1 MNAIHEMR
9 PSVVFRLRGLP
20 ATIENASAVASLV
33 SERLGDVTTESVR
46 VFSIARTLA
55 HWENPP
61 SKVATL
67 TFMTTP
73 SLVRDGLGKNEWS
86 IPGKTDCSDELILD
100 LHFMGMTP
108 LNDVD
113 SVPHAYDCIAI
124 SGLASHPFGSWQP
137 RGGDKSFMWIR
148 DELPRQLQG
157 CRTVIHGYDTR
168 LNDSNSFQNIPDLAK
183 QLISHLQAYGWALP
197 SARPIAFLA
206 HSLGGIV
213 LKQALVQLADSS
225 DEEYKS
231 LMRILRGV
239 VFFGVP
245 NLGMQQEHFRT
256 IAQNNA
262 NAALVDDLARNSSYL
277 RQLDTNFSEGSF
289 SKRITCF
296 WAYETVESPIVLR
309 TMNGKIS
316 QDRPPAILDDSQPT
330 TIGREHNYTLTAPH
344 PPSTLLSKCDNSQG
358 LQKSSLTAELNA
370 FTRLSG
376 LEWDDSIDFEAVR
389 KLISELQSE
398 QERNDNLMYLKRLE
412 PFLIAMQQFEKVASA
427 VDVFSSLRNIMAY
440 VWGPLQYALRVTSAL
455 PNALNLIL
463 DAYHELGEQ
472 LPLLQA
478 SQSRFASSPY
488 LKEVLV
494 MIYKDIMWFHTEVIL
509 RIKHRQWAQLFG
521 ASWRDFQVIIE
532 HITGTIG
539 SNRRLL
545 EGRVSRLEFEQMLN
559 LRVSSKYEFNKIQK
573 TQIADRRVQ
582 VMQWLSPFDCDAEQ
596 DRNRRTRSICKD
608 PGRWLIEDDRFQDW
622 FRPHGSLTP
631 LLWLSGIPGAGK
643 TILASVVIDAAR
655 NIPGA
660 NVLFFYCRYGEPKRN
675 SFVGVLRS
683 LLAQCLSENPQLL
696 PYFHEKSSESREA
709 LLSSIEVAQDMIK
722 TALSSYDML
731 YLVVDGLD
739 ECKRE
744 DRKDIASL
752 FQDLVEEL
760 TATDTGSIRCLFV
773 SQEDGAALHD
783 FRSIPSIKIN
793 HENKEDIKSF
803 ADMWQQVI
811 EKKFGSLAPRNYHIS
826 DIICARAQGMFIF
839 AEMFAK
845 YLKNQQNVADL
856 LEELKPHKLPGTL
869 DHVYERIIDRICESQ
884 GDQIAENVQQ
894 VLGWIVCAKR
904 PLRWYEIQG
913 ALCIDTEDQHVNYD
927 REISDSPKGL
937 FASLVEVQ
945 GDGTVELVHGSAREF
960 LIKKKIIETQDAD
973 YTLAMLS
980 LAYLTLPQFDQ
991 ERDDDEVKSD
1001 LLSGIHAFHDYASA
1015 CWYMHLQSCFP
1026 KLKPGDDD
1034 LACLQETLEAFIEL
1048 HWSSKHKPLPDLK
1061 RVQKS
1066 LRALERSRLYEKII
1080 QTVGWAKKQHGA
1092 DGKGP
1097 CLEEALDIS
1106 KVTKKI
1112 RRVLESMWTP
1122 SRSEGDGSQLQRFY
1136 GTNWYKCSRLNCIY
1150 YYQGF
1155 RTTGQLQHHMNKHTR
1170 PYQCSVIG
1178 CHMAIFGCTTIDEL
1192 NRHLITTHGI
1202 YRPDNDKDEPQYP
1215 DPPKETS
1222 TSTAKMTDKKFQCDE
1237 CDVSFTRKHNLTNH
1251 KRTHAGAKP
1260 YACFHCGKSF
1270 TRMAD
1275 CDRHENTQHV
1285 ATKFTCRGPLKS
1297 GSTWGCGAPFARA
1310 DKLADHLRT
1319 SKGQKCVRPLVLER
1333 LQESGGGGG
1342 SDRVNADDD
1351 DEMFAH
1357 QIGENADALLAA
1369 GKFLPSFKKFLQ
1381 ICGLDSSIIG
1391 GDSVSISK
1399 ATTSSTEED
1408 LKTDTS

>member
-1 MNAIHEMR
+1 MNAIPEMR

-20 ATIENASAVASLV
+20 ATIGNASGVASLV

-73 SLVRDGLGKNEWS
+73 SLVRDDLGKNEWS

-137 RGGDKSFMWIR
+137 RGDDKSFMWIR

-157 CRTVIHGYDTR
+157 CRTVIYGYDTR

-231 LMRILRGV
+231 LMRILHGV

-277 RQLDTNFSEGSF
+277 RQLDTDFSEGSF

-316 QDRPPAILDDSQPT
+316 RDGPPAILVSRESATRRLIECNSIATFPINYTHSDMVKFTRSSHYIDIVRSKLVTILSPRCESESGTTNGDSQDDGQPT

-412 PFLIAMQQFEKVASA
+412 PFLIEMQQFEKVASA

-455 PNALNLIL
+455 PNALNSIL

-472 LPLLQA
+472 LPHLQA

-596 DRNRRTRSICKD
+596 DRYRRTRSICKD

-622 FRPHGSLTP
+622 FRPHGSSTP

-660 NVLFFYCRYGEPKRN
+660 NVLFFYCR
-675 SFVGVLRS
+675 
-683 LLAQCLSENPQLL
+683 
-696 PYFHEKSSESREA
+696 EA

-722 TALSSYDML
+722 IALSSYDML

-783 FRSIPSIKIN
+783 FRSIPSIKIT

-803 ADMWQQVI
+803 ADEWHQVI
-811 EKKFGSLAPRNYHIS
+811 ERKFGSLAPRNHHIS
-826 DIICARAQGMFIF
+826 EIICARAQGMFIF

-845 YLKNQQNVADL
+845 YLENQQNVEDL
-856 LEELKPHKLPGTL
+856 LEELEPHKLPVTL
-869 DHVYERIIDRICESQ
+869 EHVYERIISRICESQ
-884 GDQIAENVQQ
+884 GGQIANTVQK
-894 VLGWIVCAKR
+894 VLGWIVCAQR

-913 ALCIDTEDQHVNYD
+913 ALCIDTESQHINHD
-927 REISDSPKGL
+927 REIADSPKGL
-937 FASLVEVQ
+937 FASLVEVR
-945 GDGTVELVHGSAREF
+945 GDGAAELVHGSAREF
-960 LIKKKIIETQDAD
+960 LIKKNIIETQDAD
-973 YTLAMLS
+973 YSLAMLS

-1048 HWSSKHKPLPDLK
+1048 HWSSKHKPLSDLK

-1066 LRALERSRLYEKII
+1066 LRTLETSRLYEKII
-1080 QTVGWAKKQHGA
+1080 QAVGWAKKQHGA
-1092 DGKGP
+1092 DGQGP

-1106 KVTKKI
+1106 
-1112 RRVLESMWTP
+1112 E
-1122 SRSEGDGSQLQRFY
+1122 
-1136 GTNWYKCSRLNCIY
+1136 
-1150 YYQGF
+1150 
-1155 RTTGQLQHHMNKHTR
+1155 HHMNKHTR

-1202 YRPDNDKDEPQYP
+1202 YRPNNDKDEPQYP
-1215 DPPKETS
+1215 DPPKETP
-1222 TSTAKMTDKKFQCDE
+1222 TSTAKKTEKKFQCDE

-1251 KRTHAGAKP
+1251 KRTHAGDKP
-1260 YACFHCGKSF
+1260 YSCFYCGKNF
-1270 TRMAD
+1270 TRLAD
-1275 CDRHENTQHV
+1275 CDRHENTQHGV
-1285 ATKFTCRGPLKS
+1285 TQFICRGPLKS
-1297 GSTWGCGAPFARA
+1297 GSTWGCGAPFVRA

-1342 SDRVNADDD
+1342 SDGVNADDD